1 MTVMHLHYLYIAA
14 ASQNLCSLAR
24 QPEQG
29 VTDAAQRGGS
39 GIIGSEHNRNGCR
52 SVHDLLAFQLR
63 MPRSANHQRF
73 VIGNSFRQQSA
84 GESVMGKING
94 YVAFGEGGI
103 KLLSLIMS
111 RTHASIRILRHRLLN
126 SLAHAARNAC
136 NKNGNHIT
144 KMLKNI
150 ETLKKSGK
158 LSFLLFRQWNQRKTY
173 AGLYISPHRQ
183 SRLDRNRIGIQN
195 H

>member
-29 VTDAAQRGGS
+29 VHPY

-94 YVAFGEGGI
+94 YVAFGEGG
-103 KLLSLIMS
+103 S
-111 RTHASIRILRHRLLN
+111 
-126 SLAHAARNAC
+126 C
-136 NKNGNHIT
+136 
-144 KMLKNI
+144 
-150 ETLKKSGK
+150 
-158 LSFLLFRQWNQRKTY
+158 
-173 AGLYISPHRQ
+173 P
-183 SRLDRNRIGIQN
+183 
-195 H
+195 